1 MSSFIA
7 EALAKRRTLEQAIAD
22 LRASDALEFRPGI
35 AEMIRHGE
43 AEIRDRTLA
52 VRRPDP
58 RRWVS
63 STVVQPVEST
73 ATTVKV

>member
-43 AEIRDRTLA
+43 AEIRDRRAA